1 MVPPSS
7 APPRQ
12 SSFTGW
18 LLRRLARAFAQF
30 LAASLLLFL
39 LIQALPGD
47 AATAQAGQQGSAAVA
62 AARNRLGLDRPV
74 LERYLRWFT
83 DALRGDL
90 GNTLASSRPVVET
103 IAQPALASL
112 TVATVVL
119 LGLLLVTLPLG
130 VASGAR
136 PTHPLSRVLTTISV
150 TLVAIPE
157 FVVAIVLLGGLAVWA
172 RWLPVLSVPGAG
184 KMVWDNPVCLVL
196 PSLIL
201 WLICSAALIR
211 RIQAL
216 VATHAAAPYVREAEL
231 AGLTRRRVLLGHLLP
246 SAAPGILQLLAQ
258 TVPYLLGGTIV
269 VETVTSFPGLGYTLV
284 QSIGNREVPVVMAIG
299 SLMMVIA
306 VVAFSCA
313 DAVAVRQERMVAV
326 V

>member
-1 MVPPSS
+1 MPPSS

-12 SSFTGW
+12 PSFTGW
-18 LLRRLARAFAQF
+18 LLRRLVRACAQF

-47 AATAQAGQQGSAAVA
+47 AATVQVGQQGSAAVA
-62 AARNRLGLDRPV
+62 AERNRLGLDRPV

-83 DALRGDL
+83 DAFRGDL
-90 GNTLASSRPVVET
+90 GNTFASSRPVVET

-130 VASGAR
+130 VISGAR

-184 KMVWDNPVCLVL
+184 KTVWDNPVCLVL

-231 AGLTRRRVLLGHLLP
+231 AGLTQHRVLLGHLLP

-258 TVPYLLGGTIV
+258 TVPYLLGGAVV

-284 QSIGNREVPVVMAIG
+284 QSVGNREVPVVMAIG
-299 SLMMVIA
+299 SLMMGIA
-306 VVAFSCA
+306 MVAFSCA